1 MSPEPTLPA
10 TWQGLLAEFRRC
22 FSSSTFPVFCALT
35 TGLVACTRL
44 RTVTGMLI
52 GAGMNLAWR
61 HEKAH
66 RFFSRAVWCVEH
78 VGLVL
83 ARLIVATLVEADA
96 PLIVA
101 VDDSVTRRSGK
112 KVHGAF
118 WQYDGSA
125 TGTTKTSR
133 GNCFVVAGIVVRLP
147 FLPRAVCLPVL
158 ARLYIK
164 DGPGKVAIAAEL
176 CGLLAAVF
184 PDRRLHVVA
193 DAAYHGKP
201 LHTLPTTVSWTCRL
215 PRNAVLYAL
224 PPTPDGK
231 RRGRPRTKGDRLG
244 QVAELAATRSWK
256 IHTLTLYD
264 KRQLVRVSELT
275 CLWYGSF
282 GPRRVRVIWVRH
294 LDSTKTFDLAL
305 VTTDLDTP
313 AEQLVVR
320 YSWRWSIEQAFLE
333 SRHLLGVGQ
342 ARNRTPAA
350 VTRTLPLGLIAY
362 SLVIV
367 WYARHAHHTADVVAE
382 HRRRAPWYRTKTQ
395 PSFDDMI
402 VLLRRTIIAS
412 RFLALRAAQPDPA
425 KITDD
430 ELTWAYAM
438 G

>member
-1 MSPEPTLPA
+1 MSPDPTVPA

-22 FSSSTFPVFCALT
+22 FSTSTFPMFCALT
-35 TGLVACTRL
+35 TGLIACMRL

-61 HEKAH
+61 HERAH
-66 RFFSRAVWCVEH
+66 RFFSRATWCIDH

-83 ARLIVATLVEADA
+83 ARLVIAALIEPDA

-125 TGTTKTSR
+125 TGTRKTSR
-133 GNCFVVAGIVVRLP
+133 GTCFVTAGIVVHLP

-158 ARLYIK
+158 ARLYLK

-176 CGLLAAVF
+176 IGLLAGVL
-184 PDRRLHVVA
+184 PERRIHVVA

-201 LHTLPTTVSWTCRL
+201 LRTLPASVSWTCRI
-215 PRNAVLYAL
+215 PRNAVLYEL
-224 PPTPDGK
+224 PPEPAGR
-231 RRGRPRTKGDRLG
+231 RRGRPRTKGERLG
-244 QVAELAATRSWK
+244 QVAEIAATRSWK
-256 IHTLTLYD
+256 IHRLRLYD
-264 KRQLVRVSELT
+264 MQRTLRISELT

-282 GPRRVRVIWVRH
+282 GSQRVRVIWVRDI
-294 LDSTKTFDLAL
+294 DSGKTFDLAL

-313 AEQLVVR
+313 ADDLVVR
-320 YSWRWSIEQAFLE
+320 YSFRWSIEQAFLE
-333 SRHLLGVGQ
+333 ARHLLGVGQ
-342 ARNRTPAA
+342 ARDRTPKA
-350 VTRTLPLGLIAY
+350 VARTLPLGLIAY

-367 WYARHAHHTADVVAE
+367 WYARHGHSPAVVAE
-382 HRRRAPWYRTKTQ
+382 HRRRAPWYRTKAQ
-395 PSFDDMI
+395 PSFDDML

-412 RFLALRAAQPDPA
+412 RFSATRAAQPDLT
-425 KITDD
+425 KIGDD
-430 ELTWAYAM
+430 ELTWTYAIA
-438 G
+438 